1 MEEAG
6 MLHRDMVHIAGGS
19 EAVNRIFLLLLP
31 FSLENL
37 RNIFNFDFIQIL
49 NLFSFIFWRE
59 EMEK

>member
-1 MEEAG
+1 